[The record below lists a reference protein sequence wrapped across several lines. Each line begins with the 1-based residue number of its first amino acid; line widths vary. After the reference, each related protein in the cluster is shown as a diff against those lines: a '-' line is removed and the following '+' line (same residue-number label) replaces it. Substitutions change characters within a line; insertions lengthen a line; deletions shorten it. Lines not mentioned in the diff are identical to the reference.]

1 MKISTLLENHQL
13 LVERHMH
20 NSRLILE
27 ESCDGLDVD
36 QRRIV
41 EGIYNEMLPL
51 IEASLSPEQ
60 VKQVFGSVE
69 QSVSAGGGNR
79 TMLGKGIDVAKKA
92 DEVVNKVG
100 KWLQDTTP
108 VKNMDQKFEDLKA
121 KVGAKFPELDKTLTG
136 WGTWMKENPGK
147 SAAIIG
153 VLTTVAALA
162 GGPVGG
168 AIAGAIIRNST
179 ELIKGEKLST
189 TIGKGIKTAA
199 YGFIAGKTFELIG
212 DAIGG
217 GVDIIKDNLFPG
229 ARRLDM
235 TQIFDEVGGE
245 MGNRW
250 ANFEIKGLVG
260 QPSDIADA
268 KELFQD
274 ATAAW
279 KAGDYAQSDKVWQV
293 LQGMIDDKFNNAEY
307 IAQIAATADKRQMMQ
322 QAAQGAKELFK
333 FLGAAAQGAVAAGTG
348 SKQPKQE
355 SYYIQT
361 RPLSEGQVYLVFNRV
376 LSEAGFMDKLKAG
389 AGKAVD
395 WAKTKGHNMT
405 TQVTADKLNSAWQ
418 KAGSP
423 TDSEE
428 LANFLLTQGIDA
440 EVVNQ
445 VYSQMKLPPP
455 GQGNQDGGA
464 GGAQGKK
471 AATLYAEVKAELA
484 KLDKKGKKRIMG
496 FLQKQLGTA

>member
-13 LVERHMH
+13 LVERHIH

-27 ESCDGLDVD
+27 ESCNGLDVN
-36 QRRIV
+36 QKKIV
-41 EGIYNEMLPL
+41 EGIYNEMVPL

-60 VKQVFGSVE
+60 IKQVFGSVE

-100 KWLQDTTP
+100 KWLQNTTP
-108 VKNMDQKFEDLKA
+108 VAAFDQKFEDLKNA
-121 KVGAKFPELDKTLTG
+121 INKKFPDSKILDAISEMG
-136 WGTWMKENPGK
+136 MWAERNPGK
-147 SAAIIG
+147 TAAIVG
-153 VLTTVAALA
+153 VLTAIAGLAA
-162 GGPVGG
+162 GPVGG
-168 AIAGAIIRNST
+168 AIAGQILRGSV
-179 ELIKGEKLST
+179 ELLKGEKLST
-189 TIGKGIKTAA
+189 AIGKGVKTAA

-217 GVDIIKDNLFPG
+217 GVDIIKDNIFPG

-260 QPSDIADA
+260 QPADIADA

-279 KAGDYAQSDKVWQV
+279 QAGDYAQSDKVWQV

-333 FLGAAAQGAVAAGTG
+333 FLGAAAQGAVAAAGTG
-348 SKQPKQE
+348 GKQQKQE

-376 LSEAGFMDKLKAG
+376 LNEAGFMDKLKVG

-428 LANFLLTQGIDA
+428 LANFLQTQGIDS
-440 EVVNQ
+440 EIVNQ
-445 VYSQMKLPPP
+445 VYAQLKLPPP
-455 GQGNQDGGA
+455 GQGNQD

>member
-1 MKISTLLENHQL
+1 MGMWA
-13 LVERHMH
+13 ER
-20 NSRLILE
+20 
-27 ESCDGLDVD
+27 
-36 QRRIV
+36 
-41 EGIYNEMLPL
+41 
-51 IEASLSPEQ
+51 
-60 VKQVFGSVE
+60 
-69 QSVSAGGGNR
+69 
-79 TMLGKGIDVAKKA
+79 
-92 DEVVNKVG
+92 
-100 KWLQDTTP
+100 
-108 VKNMDQKFEDLKA
+108 
-121 KVGAKFPELDKTLTG
+121 
-136 WGTWMKENPGK
+136 NPGK
-147 SAAIIG
+147 TAAIVG
-153 VLTTVAALA
+153 VLTAIAGLAA
-162 GGPVGG
+162 GPVGG
-168 AIAGAIIRNST
+168 AIAGQILRGSV
-179 ELIKGEKLST
+179 ELLKGEKLST
-189 TIGKGIKTAA
+189 AIGKGVKTAA

-217 GVDIIKDNLFPG
+217 GVDIIKDNIFPG

-260 QPSDIADA
+260 QPADIADA

-279 KAGDYAQSDKVWQV
+279 QAGDYAQSDKVWQV

-333 FLGAAAQGAVAAGTG
+333 FLGAAAQGAVAAAGTG
-348 SKQPKQE
+348 GKQQKQE

-376 LSEAGFMDKLKAG
+376 LNEAGFMDKLKVG

-428 LANFLLTQGIDA
+428 LANFLQTQGIDS
-440 EVVNQ
+440 EIVNQ
-445 VYSQMKLPPP
+445 VYAQLKLPPP
-455 GQGNQDGGA
+455 GQGNQD